1 MMVMMKTKMTMITVN
16 TKTKMRIRMK
26 TRTMRDWAEIKM
38 RDNNSKSI
46 MKRRMK
52 SLRDQ
57 NQKLNR

>member
-1 MMVMMKTKMTMITVN
+1 MRMMMKTKMRMKAVN
-16 TKTKMRIRMK
+16 TKTKMTIRMK